1 MDSSQDISS
10 FLICIEMSDIFLSAL
25 LLCKSDGLERTTFH
39 LVFVTAAAR
48 RRAAVAVFIVFSRL
62 KSFFFYSQR
71 TSEELCRKMSL
82 HSSTTATS
90 TYTH

>member
-1 MDSSQDISS
+1 MEVLSV
-10 FLICIEMSDIFLSAL
+10 IFLSAL

-62 KSFFFYSQR
+62 KSFFFLLPKDIRRALQENELAFLYDRNFHIYSLGL
-71 TSEELCRKMSL
+71 T
-82 HSSTTATS
+82 
-90 TYTH
+90 

>member
-39 LVFVTAAAR
+39 LVFVTAS
-48 RRAAVAVFIVFSRL
+48 AAVAVFIVFSRL
-62 KSFFFYSQR
+62 KSFF
-71 TSEELCRKMSL
+71 
-82 HSSTTATS
+82 STPKGHQKSFAGK
-90 TYTH
+90 

>member
-1 MDSSQDISS
+1 MEWTVAKTFLL

-39 LVFVTAAAR
+39 LVFVT
-48 RRAAVAVFIVFSRL
+48 AVAVFIVFSRL